1 MQIGKVHFTLP
12 SIFKGML
19 RGKVA
24 VGFIALT
31 VICAGLVGPTRSQ
44 SLVRLQCSAKID
56 TYGQTLVLYGLVMAD
71 VAVSVDYKIEVVSM
85 SSGNLG
91 SASQGGT
98 LALEAGRPLR
108 TSSSQITVSAGG
120 GYYEIEI
127 NATDRLTGSK
137 CTDKNT
143 FVL

>member
-1 MQIGKVHFTLP
+1 MHIGDANFPKFEFVRARKF
-12 SIFKGML
+12 F
-19 RGKVA
+19 A
-24 VGFIALT
+24 VFS
-31 VICAGLVGPTRSQ
+31 GLVALFVLFVCLAAPIRSQ

-56 TYGQTLVLYGLVMAD
+56 TYGQTIVLYGLIMSD
-71 VAVSVDYKIEVVSM
+71 VAVSVDYEIEVVSM

-108 TSSSQITVSAGG
+108 TSSSQITIAGGG

-127 NATDRLTGSK
+127 TATDRLTGSK